1 MNVKQDF
8 LKWFFQRDTYKQV
21 PETSIKRF
29 IDEYS
34 EWLNFDPFEL
44 NDDLSNIEDIK
55 QKIISRSDELKDNNP
70 EYVAFQLRSS
80 RNAPAA
86 ILGKNNYFLFLDELK
101 IQNKTGMLDLSSI
114 LKKPDILS
122 IIQEPEFYF
131 QKGQDALKKWI
142 DFDVSDE
149 LTEKLIKLSKD
160 YGAFQEEAIKHLE
173 IKQVL
178 ELFFEIIAY
187 CDSNAKDKHTYNQYK
202 DKRVLALAFVR
213 MNNWIEKLIQFKFLP
228 DEVGTG
234 SPQNAFD
241 YLLDPINNSTVLSE
255 NHRKQISENLI
266 GKPYKP
272 DEFVTDLE
280 TFFSGYNLKTLNPQ
294 NYSHLLMKIVYS
306 FENEWRKEET
316 DKISS
321 QFSKNI
327 EQLKNLLENDQNT
340 KGLFVFEKPTK
351 TYVWIKDSLG
361 LIGDMVCHYEI
372 SYNKAPSLYT
382 VDVHFEGTNL
392 SDYQQ
397 FDSVLKNLPDEL
409 KRFPWRKKG
418 DSIRYGNGISSVH
431 PDLVDELKTQLCY
444 IEENIGDKI
453 REIIKSSKSN
463 QKGQIMEQ
471 KTPLN
476 QILFGPPGT
485 GKTFNTVN
493 KAIAIAH
500 PDFNLNQTRDVIKL
514 EFDKLINEGQ
524 IVFTTFHQS
533 MSYEDFIEGIKPVL
547 INETVETDPME
558 SGKVAY
564 EIQDGLFKKLCKRA
578 QGVSAGIKSVK
589 REIDFDRASYFKMS
603 IGGKTK
609 PHIHEWCIINNKLA
623 LGWGNDMDFSTYLDL
638 VHAGNWNKFRDR
650 FIAEHK
656 TLVDESR
663 YHIQAMYIF
672 LKMKKGDVVLVSKG
686 NQIIDAVGVIK
697 NDKYIFDDSQ
707 DFDYYQFREV
717 EWIATNL
724 DSSPELFV
732 KKNISQ
738 QSIYEFYS
746 TDINKEYFKKFFAT
760 SENITNNE
768 NFVLII
774 DEINRGNVSQIF
786 GELITLIEEDKRNG
800 KGESLKVTLPY
811 SKKPFGVPANLYII
825 GTMNTADR
833 SVEALDTALRRR
845 FSFEEIPPRYDLPE
859 LNYEYAGFKGF
870 EILQTLNK
878 RIEKLLDKDHQIGH
892 SYLMPAKDEKSEEK
906 LLTSFY
912 KNIIPLLQEYFFG
925 DFGKIGLVL
934 GKGFVKV
941 NDWDKNADSFADF
954 DYQSASEFDDREVF
968 KIIDYRQKN
977 LDYSIQTKDKLVK
990 MDFQKAIKLLMN
1002 QTIE

>member
-44 NDDLSNIEDIK
+44 NDDLSNVEDIK

-86 ILGKNNYFLFLDELK
+86 ILGKNNYFLFLNELK

-142 DFDVSDE
+142 DLDVSDE
-149 LTEKLIKLSKD
+149 LKEKLIKLSKD

-187 CDSNAKDKHTYNQYK
+187 CDSNAKDKHIYNQYK

-228 DEVGTG
+228 DEVGAG
-234 SPQNAFD
+234 SPQNAFN

-382 VDVHFEGTNL
+382 VDVHFEGANL

-453 REIIKSSKSN
+453 REIIKSSKPN

-493 KAIAIAH
+493 RALEIIGEKTIG
-500 PDFNLNQTRDVIKL
+500 LTRKQVKDL
-514 EFDKLINEGQ
+514 FDAKMNEGQ

-533 MSYEDFIEGIKPVL
+533 MSYEDFIEGIKPLKPEVSDEFVKYDVVHGIFKRL
-547 INETVETDPME
+547 CRKAETPTNISFDI
-558 SGKVAY
+558 AY
-564 EIQDGLFKKLCKRA
+564 KKLLTDLEEKEEIEVKNPK
-578 QGVSAGIKSVK
+578 VSFKIK
-589 REIDFDRASYFKMS
+589 
-603 IGGKTK
+603 
-609 PHIHEWCIINNKLA
+609 
-623 LGWGNDMDFSTYLDL
+623 
-638 VHAGNWNKFRDR
+638 
-650 FIAEHK
+650 
-656 TLVDESR
+656 
-663 YHIQAMYIF
+663 
-672 LKMKKGDVVLVSKG
+672 
-686 NQIIDAVGVIK
+686 
-697 NDKYIFDDSQ
+697 
-707 DFDYYQFREV
+707 
-717 EWIATNL
+717 
-724 DSSPELFV
+724 
-732 KKNISQ
+732 
-738 QSIYEFYS
+738 
-746 TDINKEYFKKFFAT
+746 T
-760 SENITNNE
+760 SENGEDLGVISDSYIKNITKEGLVYVSKSNRYAGTWGQYYKAFFQLLEDKYGYKESANTE
-768 NFVLII
+768 LKNHVIII
-774 DEINRGNVSQIF
+774 DEINRGNISQIF
-786 GELITLIEEDKRNG
+786 GELITLIEEDKRLG
-800 KGESLKVTLPY
+800 KDEALEVTLPY
-811 SKKPFGVPANLYII
+811 SKEKFGVPSNLYII

-845 FSFEEIPPRYDLPE
+845 FSFIEMPPDSALIATDGKLKDKKGILNGIDL
-859 LNYEYAGFKGF
+859 LLLLDT
-870 EILQTLNK
+870 INK
-878 RIEKLLDKDHQIGH
+878 RIVKLLDKDHQIGH
-892 SYLMPAKDEKSEEK
+892 SYFMTVSNLDDLKIVFHNK
-906 LLTSFY
+906 
-912 KNIIPLLQEYFFG
+912 IIPLLQEYFFG
-925 DFGKIGLVL
+925 DYGKAGLVL
-934 GKGFVKV
+934 GEEFFEPQEEQ
-941 NDWDKNADSFADF
+941 NDNLFADF
-954 DYQSASEFDDREVF
+954 NGYDASEFAERPIYKV
-968 KIIDYRQKN
+968 KN
-977 LDYSIQTKDKLVK
+977 IVNMTDPNFI
-990 MDFQKAIKLLMN
+990 KAITILLKK
-1002 QTIE
+1002 

>member
-44 NDDLSNIEDIK
+44 NDDLSNVEDIK

-86 ILGKNNYFLFLDELK
+86 ILGKNNYFLFLNELK

-142 DFDVSDE
+142 DLDVSEE
-149 LTEKLIKLSKD
+149 LKEKLIKLSKD

-187 CDSNAKDKHTYNQYK
+187 CDSNAKDKHIYNQYK

-228 DEVGTG
+228 DEVGAG
-234 SPQNAFD
+234 SPQNAFN

-382 VDVHFEGTNL
+382 VDVHFEGANL

-453 REIIKSSKSN
+453 REIIKSSKPN

-493 KAIAIAH
+493 RALEIIGEKTIG
-500 PDFNLNQTRDVIKL
+500 LTRKQVKDL
-514 EFDKLINEGQ
+514 FDAKMNEGQ

-533 MSYEDFIEGIKPVL
+533 MSYEDFIEGIKPLKPEVSDEFVKYDVVHGIFKRL
-547 INETVETDPME
+547 CRKAETPTNISFDI
-558 SGKVAY
+558 AY
-564 EIQDGLFKKLCKRA
+564 KKLLTDLEEKEEIEVKNPK
-578 QGVSAGIKSVK
+578 VSFKIK
-589 REIDFDRASYFKMS
+589 
-603 IGGKTK
+603 
-609 PHIHEWCIINNKLA
+609 
-623 LGWGNDMDFSTYLDL
+623 
-638 VHAGNWNKFRDR
+638 
-650 FIAEHK
+650 
-656 TLVDESR
+656 
-663 YHIQAMYIF
+663 
-672 LKMKKGDVVLVSKG
+672 
-686 NQIIDAVGVIK
+686 
-697 NDKYIFDDSQ
+697 
-707 DFDYYQFREV
+707 
-717 EWIATNL
+717 
-724 DSSPELFV
+724 
-732 KKNISQ
+732 
-738 QSIYEFYS
+738 
-746 TDINKEYFKKFFAT
+746 T
-760 SENITNNE
+760 SENGEDLGVISDSYIKNITKEGLVYVSKSNRYAGTWGQYYKAFFQLLEDKYGYKESANTE
-768 NFVLII
+768 LKNHVIII
-774 DEINRGNVSQIF
+774 DEINRGNISQIF
-786 GELITLIEEDKRNG
+786 GELITLIEEDKRLG
-800 KGESLKVTLPY
+800 KDEALEVTLPY
-811 SKKPFGVPANLYII
+811 SKEKFGVPSNLYII

-845 FSFEEIPPRYDLPE
+845 FSFIEMPPDSALIATDGKLKDKKGILNGIDL
-859 LNYEYAGFKGF
+859 LLLLDT
-870 EILQTLNK
+870 INK
-878 RIEKLLDKDHQIGH
+878 RIVKLLDKDHQIGH
-892 SYLMPAKDEKSEEK
+892 SYFMTVSNLDDLKIVFHNK
-906 LLTSFY
+906 
-912 KNIIPLLQEYFFG
+912 IIPLLQEYFFG
-925 DFGKIGLVL
+925 DYGKAGLVL
-934 GKGFVKV
+934 GEEFFEPQEEQ
-941 NDWDKNADSFADF
+941 NDNLFADF
-954 DYQSASEFDDREVF
+954 NGYDASEFAERPIYKV
-968 KIIDYRQKN
+968 KN
-977 LDYSIQTKDKLVK
+977 IVNMTDPNFI
-990 MDFQKAIKLLMN
+990 KAITILLKK
-1002 QTIE
+1002 